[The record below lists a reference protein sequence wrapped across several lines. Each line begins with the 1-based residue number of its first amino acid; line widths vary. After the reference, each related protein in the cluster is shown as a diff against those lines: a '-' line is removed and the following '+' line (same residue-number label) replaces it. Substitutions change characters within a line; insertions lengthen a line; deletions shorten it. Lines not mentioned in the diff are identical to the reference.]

1 MADSLLRLF
10 CYNLIDNSLK
20 HGEKVSHIRFYSE
33 KIKKHEGDVEEKDEY
48 GLKLVY
54 EDNGIGIPMAKKE
67 KIFKEGYGKGTG
79 YGLYLLRKMC
89 EVYDW
94 TIRETGKQGKGAR
107 FIISIPKEPGT
118 PRNLKSTEYVE
129 AQHTR
134 AVTH

>member
-10 CYNLIDNSLK
+10 FYNLIDNSLK
-20 HGEKVSHIRFYSE
+20 HGEKVSQIRFYSE
-33 KIKKHEGDVEEKDEY
+33 KIKKHEGDVEETGEY

-67 KIFKEGYGKGTG
+67 KIFKEVYGKGTG

-89 EVYDW
+89 EVYGW

-107 FIISIPKEPGT
+107 FIISIPKESARLET
-118 PRNLKSTEYVE
+118 
-129 AQHTR
+129 
-134 AVTH
+134 